1 MEGVLEGVLRGCIG
15 GWGERMGGEGGV
27 RGCSE
32 RVGPPVSLQ
41 ISHEQKYQRGQIR
54 EVAPPDVR

>member
-1 MEGVLEGVLRGCIG
+1 MEGVLRGCIG